1 MNLRAREGYCKR
13 TPGALL
19 SGSTKEKTLE
29 AKALSTQSGNISATI
44 QAPYFYKGT
53 NIARVAAVLEIQ
65 TANIALKKEK
75 NKFVGQLD
83 VVGLANLE
91 DGSTGARF
99 SDIVKLEFDTQAEV
113 DAFKQQPYRYENQFD
128 VAPGRYKLSI
138 ALGGGGESFA
148 KLESPLAIE
157 PYQAGQ
163 FGVSGLAISHEF
175 HPAGAASSGLDE
187 FLIDDRKK
195 FIADGAE
202 IVPAGSSKLKA
213 AGPAGVFLEIYE
225 PLLAKPDPNKPLA
238 VAFQMKV
245 LDRATGAVKADTG
258 GMQLDLRGKQG
269 QAVLPVGLNIPVQTL
284 GPGAYTL
291 EMDLVDSAGNTAKR
305 SAPIEIE

>member
-1 MNLRAREGYCKR
+1 MKRDGVNLRAREGYCKR

-29 AKALSTQSGNISATI
+29 AKALATQSGNISATI

-65 TANIALKKEK
+65 TANIAIKKEK

-138 ALGGGGESFA
+138 ALGGGGE
-148 KLESPLAIE
+148 KI
-157 PYQAGQ
+157 G
-163 FGVSGLAISHEF
+163 
-175 HPAGAASSGLDE
+175 
-187 FLIDDRKK
+187 
-195 FIADGAE
+195 
-202 IVPAGSSKLKA
+202 
-213 AGPAGVFLEIYE
+213 
-225 PLLAKPDPNKPLA
+225 
-238 VAFQMKV
+238 
-245 LDRATGAVKADTG
+245 RAHV
-258 GMQLDLRGKQG
+258 
-269 QAVLPVGLNIPVQTL
+269 
-284 GPGAYTL
+284 
-291 EMDLVDSAGNTAKR
+291 
-305 SAPIEIE
+305 